1 MSSNNERVG
10 GFVLNASG
18 LADHFKT
25 GNPIEQVQVDTALA
39 WLEQV
44 AHPLKSTWY
53 WGTSYGLKHTAENW
67 GRDNGLSPYVSNG
80 AFIKAAILAG
90 YEIKSIGG
98 NAKIKLGLPRK
109 TRRR

>member
-1 MSSNNERVG
+1 M
-10 GFVLNASG
+10 
-18 LADHFKT
+18 
-25 GNPIEQVQVDTALA
+25 
-39 WLEQV
+39 
-44 AHPLKSTWY
+44 
-53 WGTSYGLKHTAENW
+53 KHTAENW